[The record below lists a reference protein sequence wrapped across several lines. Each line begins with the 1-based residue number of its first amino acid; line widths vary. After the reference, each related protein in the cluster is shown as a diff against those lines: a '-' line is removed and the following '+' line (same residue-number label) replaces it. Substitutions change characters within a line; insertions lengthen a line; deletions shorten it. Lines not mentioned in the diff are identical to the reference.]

1 MIPMRCR
8 SSRLIP
14 KVFILLLTWVVVG
27 TLSWVDL
34 IGLQAEPTGAL
45 VDVQVATEPDLD
57 ELRDDATAIPL
68 TEEALPARL
77 SPKAL
82 PFLFAAVSFSGGT
95 PLPTRLL
102 LSKLS
107 VYRL

>member
-1 MIPMRCR
+1 MISMRCR

-27 TLSWVDL
+27 TLSWADL
-34 IGLQAEPTGAL
+34 IELQAEPTGAL

-57 ELRDDATAIPL
+57 ELRDDATAIPH
-68 TEEALPARL
+68 TEEALPAHH
-77 SPKAL
+77 SPQIS
-82 PFLFAAVSFSGGT
+82 PFLVAAVSFPGEN